1 MCMSVC
7 MRSCVYFVF
16 PTGLSLEE
24 VREYEQAMH
33 EKTNSK
39 VKSSQNNTGEVAS
52 PDLHCTEIPQRTR
65 EGDRRGSEGEEREYS
80 WMGKL

>member
-65 EGDRRGSEGEEREYS
+65 EGGPTGQ
-80 WMGKL
+80 